1 MGAPPAEA
9 RGPWIQLQTFLT
21 SWLVREQDWDQQ
33 VDEAHMLQQ
42 KRSCIHLRSRCVLTQ
57 QDPF

>member
-42 KRSCIHLRSRCVLTQ
+42 KRYVMPHPTSH
-57 QDPF
+57 